1 MVNVLLLPQGK
12 ECTIKYL
19 ERFDNI
25 SNKSKSR
32 CLNERINKDIAQTN
46 AFYIL
51 TQQRHGQ
58 GGVAGVRARDKYVGS
73 LSA

>member
-1 MVNVLLLPQGK
+1 MVNVLLVPQCK
-12 ECTIKYL
+12 ECIIKYL
-19 ERFDNI
+19 ESFDNI
-25 SNKSKSR
+25 FNKSKSR

-51 TQQRHGQ
+51 TQRHGQ
-58 GGVAGVRARDKYVGS
+58 GGVGGVRARDKYVGS